1 MSAICQTASGL
12 AQWLPAWSAAPL
24 AFRSPR
30 GLAASLAALGPLAT
44 ARLRARQF
52 LEALRGT
59 HRKRPIGG
67 GGPGKPPEAD
77 PSAWSHWDEP
87 ALWMLMLH

>member
-12 AQWLPAWSAAPL
+12 ARWSAAAF
-24 AFRSPR
+24 AFRPPR

-52 LEALRGT
+52 LETFRGAD
-59 HRKRPIGG
+59 HQRPAGR
-67 GGPGKPPEAD
+67 GGPGEPPAAD
-77 PSAWSHWDEP
+77 PTAWSHWDDP
-87 ALWMLMLH
+87 ALWMLMMH